1 MSDVPVSEKPFYFW
15 ICCRK
20 VALQQLVIIFFRV
33 GRKKLS
39 LQTLIISLQVVSTL
53 YHIVVQT

>member
-1 MSDVPVSEKPFYFW
+1 MRLCLQKPFCFW

-20 VALQQLVIIFFRV
+20 VALQQLVIELLRV

-39 LQTLIISLQVVSTL
+39 LQTLIIPLQVVSTL
-53 YHIVVQT
+53 YHIVIQT